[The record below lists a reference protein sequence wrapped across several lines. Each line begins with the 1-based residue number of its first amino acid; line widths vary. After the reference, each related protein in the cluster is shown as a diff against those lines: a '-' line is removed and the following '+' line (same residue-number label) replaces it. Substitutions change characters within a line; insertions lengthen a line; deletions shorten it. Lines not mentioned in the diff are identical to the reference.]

1 MIKKINEFIKK
12 RGMLIFTIYLYLQP
26 LLDAITGIMQNQ
38 NMHFKTSLILKILF
52 LIYAL
57 YYVVFVAKKSL
68 KYVSLLCLYSFAFL
82 IINLFLKTD
91 GNILLEFEILIKNLY
106 LPVML
111 LFVLNLFKENK
122 FNVKHLCYI
131 LLIYMLLI
139 FIPDV
144 LKVGFNSYAYAKE
157 GSVGLFYSANA
168 VGSVLSFIMPILVA
182 YLVKN
187 KKIML
192 LVLFSLTYA
201 YIIFTMG
208 TKAPILCML
217 IVILYFVILYVIKLF
232 KDRKYLKLIIMF
244 MIILLMFI
252 LFIKVLPKT
261 AFYKN
266 LIIHL
271 EFLNISKITDL
282 LTFKNFDHFIF
293 SGRLS
298 FLKESFSLFKD
309 SSFVQKLFGI
319 GYFINKE
326 QLKTSEMDFFVTLI
340 HQGIFGF
347 IIIYYVYFK
356 CMFVIFKNYLTN
368 FKKNFINLKRSS
380 FILSLI
386 ISILSAFLAG
396 HVLETPSVSIFVVT
410 IMGIA
415 YYHLSK
421 KEKH

>member
-1 MIKKINEFIKK
+1 MIKEINKFIKK
-12 RGMLIFTIYLYLQP
+12 RSMLIFTIFLYLQP

-38 NMHFKTSLILKILF
+38 NMHFKTAMVLKILF
-52 LIYAL
+52 FIYAL
-57 YYVVFVAKKSL
+57 YYVVFVVKKNL
-68 KYVSLLCLYSFAFL
+68 KYVCFLCVYSLVFFITNIFL
-82 IINLFLKTD
+82 KSDGNLFLE
-91 GNILLEFEILIKNLY
+91 LEILIKSLY

-111 LFVLNLFKENK
+111 LFVLTLFKENK
-122 FNVKHLCYI
+122 FNIKHLYYI
-131 LLIYMLLI
+131 LLIYVLLI

-144 LKVGFNSYAYAKE
+144 LKISFNSYAYAKE
-157 GSVGLFYSANA
+157 GSVGFFYSANA
-168 VGSVLSFIMPILVA
+168 IGGVLSFIMPILVA

-192 LVLFSLTYA
+192 LILFSLIYT

-217 IVILYFVILYVIKLF
+217 IVILYFVILFIIKLF
-232 KDRKYLKLIIMF
+232 KNKKYLKLITMF
-244 MIILLMFI
+244 MIILLTLI
-252 LFIKVLPKT
+252 VFIKVIPKT

-266 LIIHL
+266 LVIHL
-271 EFLNISKITDL
+271 EFLKIKKLTDL

-298 FLKESFSLFKD
+298 FLKESFLLFKD

-319 GYFINKE
+319 GYFFNGE
-326 QLKTSEMDFFVTLI
+326 QIKTSEMDFFVTFI

-347 IIIYYVYFK
+347 LLVYYAYFK
-356 CMFVIFKNYLTN
+356 CMFVIFKNYFNDFKDN
-368 FKKNFINLKRSS
+368 FVNLKRSS
-380 FILSLI
+380 LILSLI

-410 IMGIA
+410 IMA
-415 YYHLSK
+415 STYYLLK